1 MTDFQAIFQ
10 DDAGPERIAK
20 RMARAG
26 LCSRRDAERWIA
38 AGRVAVDGKVLE
50 SPAVTVDARSKIH
63 VDGKPLPE
71 IEVPRLW
78 RYHKPRGHI
87 TSTRDM
93 RGRTTVFEDFPEDMP
108 RVVTVGRLDVESEGL
123 LLLTDDGELARLLE
137 LPSTAW
143 VRRYRV
149 RVHGRPQPE
158 ALEKLKRGVVI
169 DGVKYGPI
177 EAQLDHQGPSNA
189 WVTVGLREGKNRE
202 VRRLMEHIQLTV
214 NRLIRISF
222 GPFQLGNLEAGQV
235 EEVKQRSLKDQLGLK
250 RTAAQSQGTAKAK
263 PKPKPHAK
271 PKGQGFASKRDQAR
285 DAKTEARE
293 KARAGRRGNANKTT
307 SRTGT
312 GHADHRRKPPGR

>member
-1 MTDFQAIFQ
+1 MTDFQAIFKE
-10 DDAGPERIAK
+10 DGGPERIAK

-38 AGRVAVDGKVLE
+38 SGRVSVDGKVLE
-50 SPAVTVDARSKIH
+50 SPAVTVDAKSRIM

-87 TSTRDM
+87 TSNRDM
-93 RGRTTVFEDFPEDMP
+93 RGRTTIFEDLPAGMP

-123 LLLTDDGELARLLE
+123 LLLTNDGELARLLE

-158 ALEKLKRGVVI
+158 ALERLKRGVVI
-169 DGVKYGPI
+169 DGVKYGPV
-177 EAQLDHQGPSNA
+177 EAVLDHQGPSNA
-189 WVTVGLREGKNRE
+189 WLTVGLREGKNRE
-202 VRRLMEHIQLTV
+202 VRRLMERIELTV
-214 NRLIRISF
+214 NRLIRVSF
-222 GPFQLGNLEAGQV
+222 GPFQLGNLEPSQV

-250 RTAAQSQGTAKAK
+250 KSEAQTQGTAKAK

-271 PKGQGFASKRDQAR
+271 PKGQSFASKRQQTL
-285 DAKTEARE
+285 DAK
-293 KARAGRRGNANKTT
+293 KQSRAGRRRDDA
-307 SRTGT
+307 RTGT
-312 GHADHRRKPPGR
+312 GHADHRRKPAGR